1 MENAPTGPVRWSQRC
16 NKEFSIA
23 KIKWRDKNFK
33 CSSPLLRCVQCNK
46 SFSQAANLTAHC
58 RTHRF
63 CLFSILCP
71 PCKCRWIFSA
81 GKSRTTVPFAIAS
94 SPRVAASPR
103 IWELT
108 TGTGRTSKY
117 CEHHT
122 HLQQL
127 LKSNGKN
134 PRVVSQRWTL
144 CESNLCVRVFRPSVV
159 SHQLQQHDQN
169 HHKYRK

>member
-1 MENAPTGPVRWSQRC
+1 MENARTGTLNKKSSQRC
-16 NKEFSIA
+16 SQEFSIA
-23 KIKWRDKNFK
+23 KTKEWGENFK

-63 CLFSILCP
+63 CLFSTL
-71 PCKCRWIFSA
+71 CKCRWIFAA
-81 GKSRTTVPFAIAS
+81 GKSRTIVPFAIAS

-117 CEHHT
+117 CKHHT

-134 PRVVSQRWTL
+134 PRIVSQRWTL